1 MERYR
6 GPEQPH
12 SIAPRQCAVCPVQAS
27 TERTER
33 DMQNESTPGARGP
46 VFCGVDT
53 HADSHWLCVLDWRG
67 RKVLSRQ
74 FPADAAGY
82 EALAG
87 AIAAAGEPACVAM
100 EGTSSYGAGLTR
112 HLASLG
118 MPVREALS
126 PARMQ
131 RRRPGQGKLL
141 ASIYF
146 SPFSPTYFR
155 QSRQRGCAGFANA
168 DAPLSASRRP
178 PPSRPHRRWTRPSV
192 GMTVPL
198 S

>member
-1 MERYR
+1 M
-6 GPEQPH
+6 
-12 SIAPRQCAVCPVQAS
+12 
-27 TERTER
+27 RT
-33 DMQNESTPGARGP
+33 ESTPGARGP

-53 HADSHWLCVLDWRG
+53 HADSHWPYVLDWRG

-131 RRRPGQGKLL
+131 TPCQIG
-141 ASIYF
+141 ASD
-146 SPFSPTYFR
+146 
-155 QSRQRGCAGFANA
+155 QCGA
-168 DAPLSASRRP
+168 LSAAPKEQDKAPHMVEDVLKAKPGPRRTGQP
-178 PPSRPHRRWTRPSV
+178 TRKAA
-192 GMTVPL
+192 
-198 S
+198 

>member
-1 MERYR
+1 
-6 GPEQPH
+6 
-12 SIAPRQCAVCPVQAS
+12 
-27 TERTER
+27 
-33 DMQNESTPGARGP
+33 MQNESIPDARGP

-87 AIAAAGEPACVAM
+87 AIAAAGEPACIAM

-131 RRRPGQGKLL
+131 RRRPGQGK
-141 ASIYF
+141 
-146 SPFSPTYFR
+146 
-155 QSRQRGCAGFANA
+155 CDEA
-168 DAPLSASRRP
+168 DAERAARAAMSGSGLGTPKSQDGWVDGVRCMLAARSGAVKARTSAINTARSC
-178 PPSRPHRRWTRPSV
+178 
-192 GMTVPL
+192 
-198 S
+198 

>member
-1 MERYR
+1 
-6 GPEQPH
+6 
-12 SIAPRQCAVCPVQAS
+12 
-27 TERTER
+27 
-33 DMQNESTPGARGP
+33 MQNESIPDARGP

-53 HADSHWLCVLDWRG
+53 HADSHWPYVLDWRG

-87 AIAAAGEPACVAM
+87 AIAAAGEPACIAM

-131 RRRPGQGKLL
+131 RRRPGQGK
-141 ASIYF
+141 
-146 SPFSPTYFR
+146 
-155 QSRQRGCAGFANA
+155 CDEA
-168 DAPLSASRRP
+168 DAERAARAAMSGSGLGTPKSQDGWVDGVRCMLAARSGAVKARTSAINTARSLLTTAPEGSGRGSAAWEGR
-178 PPSRPHRRWTRPSV
+178 
-192 GMTVPL
+192 G
-198 S
+198 

>member
-1 MERYR
+1 
-6 GPEQPH
+6 
-12 SIAPRQCAVCPVQAS
+12 
-27 TERTER
+27 
-33 DMQNESTPGARGP
+33 MQNESIPDARGP

-87 AIAAAGEPACVAM
+87 AIAAAGEPACIAM

-131 RRRPGQGKLL
+131 RRRPGQGK
-141 ASIYF
+141 
-146 SPFSPTYFR
+146 
-155 QSRQRGCAGFANA
+155 CDEA
-168 DAPLSASRRP
+168 DAERAARAAMSGSRLGTPKSQDGWVDGVRCMLAARSGAVKCLGCLGSLIYGPPVSCAPPGTVHISVANPPRRKGSGRGSAAWEGR
-178 PPSRPHRRWTRPSV
+178 
-192 GMTVPL
+192 G
-198 S
+198 

>member
-1 MERYR
+1 MR
-6 GPEQPH
+6 
-12 SIAPRQCAVCPVQAS
+12 A
-27 TERTER
+27 
-33 DMQNESTPGARGP
+33 ESTPGARGP

-118 MPVREALS
+118 WIGNTYLDDSGRDS
-126 PARMQ
+126 PASLNSTGDM
-131 RRRPGQGKLL
+131 
-141 ASIYF
+141 
-146 SPFSPTYFR
+146 
-155 QSRQRGCAGFANA
+155 
-168 DAPLSASRRP
+168 
-178 PPSRPHRRWTRPSV
+178 
-192 GMTVPL
+192 
-198 S
+198 

>member
-1 MERYR
+1 M
-6 GPEQPH
+6 
-12 SIAPRQCAVCPVQAS
+12 
-27 TERTER
+27 RT
-33 DMQNESTPGARGP
+33 ESTPGARGP

-131 RRRPGQGKLL
+131 RRRPVL

-146 SPFSPTYFR
+146 SPFSPTYLPIAPTR
-155 QSRQRGCAGFANA
+155 MRRIRQRGCAAFG
-168 DAPLSASRRP
+168 
-178 PPSRPHRRWTRPSV
+178 V
-192 GMTVPL
+192 
-198 S
+198 